1 MVKCKPIY
9 ELIYCSMATGE
20 MLEADIL
27 DLLKVARDKNARL
40 EVTGLLVYQKRTNE
54 FFADFR
60 RIEESYF

>member
-1 MVKCKPIY
+1 MVKCKSMH

-40 EVTGLLVYQKRTNE
+40 EVPVCWFIKNGRMS
-54 FFADFR
+54 FCRF
-60 RIEESYF
+60 

>member
-1 MVKCKPIY
+1 MVKCKSMH

-27 DLLKVARDKNARL
+27 DLLKVARDKSARL

-60 RIEESYF
+60 RIEESHF

>member
-1 MVKCKPIY
+1 MVKCKPMH

-27 DLLKVARDKNARL
+27 GLLKVARDKNARL

-54 FFADFR
+54 FL
-60 RIEESYF
+60 RILEG